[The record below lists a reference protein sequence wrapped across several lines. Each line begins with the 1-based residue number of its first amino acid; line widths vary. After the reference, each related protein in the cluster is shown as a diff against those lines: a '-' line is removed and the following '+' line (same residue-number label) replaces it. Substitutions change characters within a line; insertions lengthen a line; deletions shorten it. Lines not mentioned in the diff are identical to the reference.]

1 MISNTLVSFMAT
13 LRNMASVERHGADR
27 ALSCQEIGSSPTTKV
42 LMHRLLPFAV
52 LLVLLLAPQGAHAL
66 ELPELAARARPSVV
80 LLTVGDAHRDKAAT
94 GTGFFVSK
102 DGRIVT
108 NHHVIDGARKVTATL
123 VDGRTVDIVGLLADD
138 PAGDVAVLQAPPGE
152 YAPLPLGGS
161 APLRVGEEVVVIGS
175 PLGLSASF
183 SAGVVSALRDR
194 GLLGEQERHDERL
207 AAWAIQITAAVSP
220 GSSGSPIMNRDGEVV
235 GVAVGKAS
243 GEALN
248 FGVPVDVPK
257 ALLAHLAPDAAPHA
271 FPGGRSFG
279 TLTNLGISA
288 LVFGV
293 PYGVYLVLK
302 MRARRRDARLRAAR
316 ARS

>member
-1 MISNTLVSFMAT
+1 
-13 LRNMASVERHGADR
+13 
-27 ALSCQEIGSSPTTKV
+27 
-42 LMHRLLPFAV
+42 
-52 LLVLLLAPQGAHAL
+52 
-66 ELPELAARARPSVV
+66 V
-80 LLTVGDAHRDKAAT
+80 LLTVGDAHRDKAAS

-108 NHHVIDGARKVTATL
+108 NHHVINGARKVTATL
-123 VDGRTVDIVGLLADD
+123 VDGHTVEILGLLADD
-138 PAGDVAVLQAPPGE
+138 PAGDIAVLQAPAGE

-161 APLRVGEEVVVIGS
+161 APLRVGDEVVVIGS

-235 GVAVGKAS
+235 GVAVGKVG

-248 FGVPVDVPK
+248 FGVPVEVPK
-257 ALLAHLAPDAAPHA
+257 ALLARLLPGAAPQA
-271 FPGGRSFG
+271 FAGRPSLG
-279 TLTNLGISA
+279 MLANLGISA
-288 LVFGV
+288 LVFGAM
-293 PYGVYLVLK
+293 YLVYLVLK
-302 MRARRRDARLRAAR
+302 MRARRRDAVQRAAR

>member
-1 MISNTLVSFMAT
+1 MLCM
-13 LRNMASVERHGADR
+13 R
-27 ALSCQEIGSSPTTKV
+27 
-42 LMHRLLPFAV
+42 RLLPSAILLV
-52 LLVLLLAPQGAHAL
+52 LLVLLVASGTARAL

-80 LLTVGDAHRDKAAT
+80 LLTVGDAHRDKAGT

-138 PAGDVAVLQAPPGE
+138 PAGDVAVLQAPAGE
-152 YAPLPLGGS
+152 YAPLPLGS
-161 APLRVGEEVVVIGS
+161 SSPLRVGDEVVVIGS

-194 GLLGEQERHDERL
+194 GLLDEQERRDERL
-207 AAWAIQITAAVSP
+207 AAWGIQITAAVSP
-220 GSSGSPIMNRDGEVV
+220 GSSGSPIMNREGEVV
-235 GVAVGKAS
+235 GVAVGKVG

-248 FGVPVDVPK
+248 FGVPVEVPK
-257 ALLAHLAPDAAPHA
+257 ALLARLGPGAAPQA
-271 FPGGRSFG
+271 FAGGSSRGPFV
-279 TLTNLGISA
+279 NLGISA
-288 LVFGV
+288 LVFGA
-293 PYGVYLVLK
+293 PYLVYIALK
-302 MRARRRDARLRAAR
+302 KRAQRRDARQRAAR

>member
-1 MISNTLVSFMAT
+1 M
-13 LRNMASVERHGADR
+13 R
-27 ALSCQEIGSSPTTKV
+27 
-42 LMHRLLPFAV
+42 RLFPFAV
-52 LLVLLLAPQGAHAL
+52 VLVLLGLLLPSRTARAL

-80 LLTVGDAHRDKAAT
+80 LLTVGDAHRDKAST

-108 NHHVIDGARKVTATL
+108 NHHVIEGARKVTGTL

-138 PAGDVAVLQAPPGE
+138 PEGDIAVLQAPAGE

-161 APLRVGEEVVVIGS
+161 APLRVGDEVVVIGS

-183 SAGVVSALRDR
+183 STGVVSALRDR
-194 GLLGEQERHDERL
+194 GLLGEQERHDESL

-235 GVAVGKAS
+235 GVAVGKVG

-257 ALLAHLAPDAAPHA
+257 ALLARLSPGTTPKA
-271 FPGGRSFG
+271 FPGGRSLG
-279 TLTNLGISA
+279 TLANLGISA

-293 PYGVYLVLK
+293 PYSVYLVLK
-302 MRARRRDARLRAAR
+302 VRARRREARLRAAR